1 MAGVVTGFAIIG
13 AVILVGYIAGR
24 LEIGGPT
31 TGHVLNRIAF
41 FVTNPALLFTVLA
54 TADLHEVFS
63 DVIWVAFASAV
74 ATAAVYVLLNL
85 VWFRQT
91 MPVATIAAMS
101 SGYVNANNIG
111 IPVAVYVLGGASY
124 VAPVI
129 LLQLLVFAPV
139 VLTILDTHK
148 RGSVS
153 FVGIVTQ
160 PFRNPMIIASLAG
173 VLLNLF
179 GVRLPEPV
187 MAPFEL
193 IGGAAVP
200 LILMAFGMSL
210 HGMRPLQAGNGR
222 REILVATLLK
232 CVGMPIAAY
241 LIAHFGFGLV
251 GAPLFASVVLA
262 SLPTAQNVYNFASRY
277 EQGVPHARDVV
288 LLTTLLSVPVLIG
301 VAALLA

>member
-1 MAGVVTGFAIIG
+1 MGGVLTGFAIIG
-13 AVILVGYIAGR
+13 VVILVGYIAGR

-31 TGHVLNRIAF
+31 TPHVLNRVAF
-41 FVTNPALLFTVLA
+41 FVTNPALLFTVLV

-63 DVIWVAFASAV
+63 DVIWVAFLSAL
-74 ATAAVYVLLNL
+74 ATAALFVLVNA
-85 VWFRQT
+85 VWLHR
-91 MPVATIAAMS
+91 PVPVVTIGALAS
-101 SGYVNANNIG
+101 SYVNANNIG
-111 IPVAVYVLGGASY
+111 IPVAVYVLGSASY

-129 LLQLLVFAPV
+129 LLQLLIFAPIG
-139 VLTILDTHK
+139 LTILDAYH

-173 VLLNLF
+173 LVLNLF
-179 GVRLPEPV
+179 GVRLPTPV

-193 IGGAAVP
+193 LGGAAVP

-210 HGMRPLQAGNGR
+210 HGMRPLRPGSGR
-222 REILVATLLK
+222 REILVGTVLK
-232 CVGMPIAAY
+232 AVGMPVVAF

-262 SLPTAQNVYNFASRY
+262 SLPTAQNVYNFATRY
-277 EQGVPHARDVV
+277 EQGEPLARDVV
-288 LLTTLLSVPVLIG
+288 LLTTILAVPVLLG